1 MSKFANL
8 DVEFMVE
15 AMPLLLK
22 ATKMTLFLAIVSLV
36 LAFILGLILAS
47 IRYFHVKV
55 LSQIARFYVS
65 FFRGTPLIVQLFL
78 IYFGVFTILLIYCSL
93 VIHKDCAA
101 SIYESCIAIVV

>member
-47 IRYFHVKV
+47 IRYFHVK
-55 LSQIARFYVS
+55 LGQNGRHCKNPKIN
-65 FFRGTPLIVQLFL
+65 
-78 IYFGVFTILLIYCSL
+78 
-93 VIHKDCAA
+93 KK
-101 SIYESCIAIVV
+101 